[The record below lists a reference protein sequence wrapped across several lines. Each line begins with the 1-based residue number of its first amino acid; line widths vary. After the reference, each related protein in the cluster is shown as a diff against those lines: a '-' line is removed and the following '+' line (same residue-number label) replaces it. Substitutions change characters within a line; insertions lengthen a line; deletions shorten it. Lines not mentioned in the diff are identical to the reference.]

1 MFALACCQ
9 VFLGVRLF
17 TEANAVEDFL
27 LARMTRQGWRYVYGA
42 DLERSTDD
50 VMLEPSVRAAL
61 VRLNKE
67 IAADPSR
74 ADEVIYKLREIWR
87 AAAGQLETAATELFE
102 LLETTR
108 EEK

>member
-1 MFALACCQ
+1 MFN
-9 VFLGVRLF
+9 
-17 TEANAVEDFL
+17 EANAVEEFF
-27 LARMTRQGWRYVYGA
+27 LARMMQRGWQYCYGA

-50 VMLEPSVRAAL
+50 VMLETSVRAAL
-61 VRLNKE
+61 VRLNSE